1 MVSECKVMLDDIYL
15 SRKQGTYPIM
25 YMVNYFDASQDFKP
39 YTRLSNSF
47 LCSFYLWS

>member
-15 SRKQGTYPIM
+15 SRKQVHNPIM
-25 YMVNYFDASQDFKP
+25 YMANYFDASQDFMP
-39 YTRLSNSF
+39 YTRLSNPF